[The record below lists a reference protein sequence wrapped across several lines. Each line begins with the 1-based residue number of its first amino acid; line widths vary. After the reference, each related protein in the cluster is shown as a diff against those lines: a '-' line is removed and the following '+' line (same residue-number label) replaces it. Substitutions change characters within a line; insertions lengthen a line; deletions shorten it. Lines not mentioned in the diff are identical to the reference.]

1 MTTLSCFK
9 LRICLSFCLVG
20 LTLAQL
26 QPSTFYDNRCPK
38 ALVTIKA
45 AVNLAVFKER
55 RMGASLLRLHFH
67 DCFVQGCDA
76 SVLLDDTANF
86 TGERSA
92 LPNRNSLRGFNVIA
106 SIKSTLEYICPG
118 VVSCADILAVAA
130 RDSVVALGG
139 TWWDVN
145 LGRRDSRTASLIDA
159 NNDLPAPFFDRDNII
174 TAFSNKGFTAQEM
187 VALSGAHTIGKAR
200 CTNFRSRIYNE
211 TNIDPS
217 FAKSMQEICPISGG
231 GNNLASLDVST
242 TIDQFDNRYFTDLVN
257 KKGLLHSDQVL
268 FNNGSTDSQVQNYVN
283 NPSLFQTDFAKAMI
297 KMGQLSPL
305 TSPNGEIRKQCNRV
319 N

>member
-1 MTTLSCFK
+1 M
-9 LRICLSFCLVG
+9 
-20 LTLAQL
+20 
-26 QPSTFYDNRCPK
+26 
-38 ALVTIKA
+38 
-45 AVNLAVFKER
+45 
-55 RMGASLLRLHFH
+55 
-67 DCFVQGCDA
+67 
-76 SVLLDDTANF
+76 
-86 TGERSA
+86 
-92 LPNRNSLRGFNVIA
+92 
-106 SIKSTLEYICPG
+106 
-118 VVSCADILAVAA
+118 
-130 RDSVVALGG
+130 GG

-145 LGRRDSRTASLIDA
+145 LGRRDSRTASLTDA
-159 NNDLPAPFFDRDNII
+159 NNDLPAPFLDLGNII
-174 TAFSNKGFTAQEM
+174 TAFSNKGFTVQDM

-283 NPSLFQTDFAKAMI
+283 NPTLFQTDFAKAMV

-305 TSPNGEIRKQCNRV
+305 ISPNGEIRKQCSRV